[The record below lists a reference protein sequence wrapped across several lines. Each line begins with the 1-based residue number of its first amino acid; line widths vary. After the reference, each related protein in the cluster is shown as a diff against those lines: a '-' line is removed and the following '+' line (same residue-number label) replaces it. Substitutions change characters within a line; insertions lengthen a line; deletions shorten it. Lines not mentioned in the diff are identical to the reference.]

1 MESSHWLET
10 ANTILATLETALFG
24 ESAVDVGVGAAPVSS
39 SRKHTRKANSDTMS
53 DIEMPGS
60 PVKRRRE
67 SVSTPTDSG
76 PTKPTAKCR
85 RITSALSN
93 QFARSLSM
101 SGGLN
106 TELNASA
113 VYEDHEAVA
122 IGFDTDSA
130 MSSAFPSSTSS
141 SSSISSVTAWP
152 SSGLSIQV
160 THEHANARTPEP
172 QLDYDQHTTANETT
186 AVLLR
191 DRVMRLPVV
200 GRSIRAR
207 EKMRAGESGVRSDNQ
222 TVGHSQSSMDTD
234 IFESISPLRMTANGR
249 ASANIEAPENSFAT
263 LLKLLPL
270 PLDAYSDEKVRFE
283 IQEWAQSQAQ
293 TTQQTPEELVEALNQ
308 RVARLK
314 DLVPAILESLGSDS
328 RLHVAGTLY
337 SDVLRDFYCAAL
349 EMAAI
354 GDWLCQRQFHLLPV
368 VFPTLHRSIPQ
379 LKGIVHVSRVSE
391 DMYELVQQ
399 LPIQFSTS
407 LCEMST
413 EYEEFIYVKRAL
425 YNDML
430 CQDGLSWKAMGVP
443 IDAVLLTRVRQRLCE
458 TTEQCL
464 TRVARVYER
473 RARSA
478 SAYDK
483 EDISTDSLLNISH
496 QVLHTAALCV
506 SLCGN
511 SYTKFT
517 PHVMYIAAESISW
530 TTNKILTRD
539 STNNSDSHA
548 GSKQAALLHGKKLD
562 SRARRLVQVGESMLK
577 LLAYVRVIV
586 ATSAFPLDAAHI
598 GHQADLATTGACE
611 TLSTSLVD
619 FSWMLAETMTAYR
632 VSGKLV
638 NPSGNFLMY
647 AELVVKFAKRQL
659 YEGQPNMFRNISKVA
674 QRSVLTSKRAY
685 ITHVPRVSSM
695 GNASSA
701 EHATVQT
708 YAGDVTF
715 NEDIAIERFHEK
727 AIATDSMRAAANFD
741 EIRVVPSASSNYQNI
756 NVVYGQ

>member
-1 MESSHWLET
+1 MSKIHSKRWAELSDET
-10 ANTILATLETALFG
+10 RNMYFQK
-24 ESAVDVGVGAAPVSS
+24 S
-39 SRKHTRKANSDTMS
+39 KSDKEEYLQRM
-53 DIEMPGS
+53 
-60 PVKRRRE
+60 
-67 SVSTPTDSG
+67 
-76 PTKPTAKCR
+76 
-85 RITSALSN
+85 L
-93 QFARSLSM
+93 
-101 SGGLN
+101 
-106 TELNASA
+106 
-113 VYEDHEAVA
+113 VYERTPEYKQYEEYL
-122 IGFDTDSA
+122 DTFYQQDS
-130 MSSAFPSSTSS
+130 T
-141 SSSISSVTAWP
+141 VTAWP
-152 SSGLSIQV
+152 SSSGLSIQV
-160 THEHANARTPEP
+160 TYGHVNERTPEP
-172 QLDYDQHTTANETT
+172 QPDHGQHMAANKTA

-207 EKMRAGESGVRSDNQ
+207 EKMRAGESGVRGENQ
-222 TVGHSQSSMDTD
+222 TMGHSQSSMDTD
-234 IFESISPLRMTANGR
+234 IFDSISPLRMAANGR
-249 ASANIEAPENSFAT
+249 ASANIEAVENSFAT
-263 LLKLLPL
+263 LLKPLPL
-270 PLDAYSDEKVRFE
+270 SLDAYSDEKVRFE
-283 IQEWAQSQAQ
+283 IQEWAQSQTL

-308 RVARLK
+308 RVSRLK
-314 DLVPAILESLGSDS
+314 DLVPAILESLNSDS
-328 RLHVAGTLY
+328 RLHAAGTLH
-337 SDVLRDFYCAAL
+337 SDVLRDFYRAAL
-349 EMAAI
+349 EMATI

-483 EDISTDSLLNISH
+483 EDISTDSLLNTSH

-511 SYTKFT
+511 GYTKIT

-539 STNNSDSHA
+539 STNNLTGSHA
-548 GSKQAALLHGKKLD
+548 ASKQAALLHGKKLD

-586 ATSAFPLDAAHI
+586 ATAAFPLDAAHI
-598 GHQADLATTGACE
+598 GHQADLTTTGACE

-632 VSGKLV
+632 VSGKLA
-638 NPSGNFLMY
+638 NLSGNFLMY
-647 AELVVKFAKRQL
+647 AELVVKYAKRVIDFDT
-659 YEGQPNMFRNISKVA
+659 MFRHISKVA
-674 QRSVLTSKRAY
+674 QRSALTSKRAY

-701 EHATVQT
+701 EHDTVQT

>member
-1 MESSHWLET
+1 MDSSHWLET

-24 ESAVDVGVGAAPVSS
+24 ESAVDVGVGAAPVAS

-67 SVSTPTDSG
+67 SVSTPPTDSG
-76 PTKPTAKCR
+76 STKPTAKCR

-101 SGGLN
+101 SNGLN
-106 TELNASA
+106 TELHASA
-113 VYEDHEAVA
+113 VYEDHEAMA
-122 IGFDTDSA
+122 IGLDTDSA
-130 MSSAFPSSTSS
+130 MSSAFLSSTSS
-141 SSSISSVTAWP
+141 SSSSVSSVTGWP
-152 SSGLSIQV
+152 SSSGLSIQV
-160 THEHANARTPEP
+160 THDNLNTRTPEA
-172 QLDYDQHTTANETT
+172 QLDHGQHMAANETT

-207 EKMRAGESGVRSDNQ
+207 EKMRAGESGIRGENQ
-222 TVGHSQSSMDTD
+222 TMGHSQSSMDTD
-234 IFESISPLRMTANGR
+234 IFDSISPLRMAANGR
-249 ASANIEAPENSFAT
+249 ASANIEAAENSFAT
-263 LLKLLPL
+263 LLKPLPL
-270 PLDAYSDEKVRFE
+270 ALDAYSDEKVRFE

-293 TTQQTPEELVEALNQ
+293 TTQQSPEELVEALNQ
-308 RVARLK
+308 RVSRLK

-328 RLHVAGTLY
+328 RLHTAGTLH

-399 LPIQFSTS
+399 QPIQFSTS

-443 IDAVLLTRVRQRLCE
+443 IDAVLLTRVRQRLCD

-464 TRVARVYER
+464 TRVACVYER

-511 SYTKFT
+511 GYTKFT

-539 STNNSDSHA
+539 STNNSADSHA
-548 GSKQAALLHGKKLD
+548 GSKQSALLHGKKLD

-586 ATSAFPLDAAHI
+586 ATAVVPLDTAHI
-598 GHQADLATTGACE
+598 GQADLTTAGACE

-632 VSGKLV
+632 VSGKLAH
-638 NPSGNFLMY
+638 PSGNFLMY
-647 AELVVKFAKRQL
+647 AELVVKYAKR
-659 YEGQPNMFRNISKVA
+659 
-674 QRSVLTSKRAY
+674 
-685 ITHVPRVSSM
+685 
-695 GNASSA
+695 
-701 EHATVQT
+701 
-708 YAGDVTF
+708 
-715 NEDIAIERFHEK
+715 
-727 AIATDSMRAAANFD
+727 
-741 EIRVVPSASSNYQNI
+741 
-756 NVVYGQ
+756 